1 MRAKAASAVDRRR
14 EHQDGGALVCSFVRP
29 DVSAGSRSLVV
40 STLRLS
46 CATLADSGDNIF
58 AAPAETRIDP
68 NRPVSSQQC
77 FWTPVSSQQQ
87 GS

>member
-1 MRAKAASAVDRRR
+1 
-14 EHQDGGALVCSFVRP
+14 
-29 DVSAGSRSLVV
+29 
-40 STLRLS
+40 LRVS